1 MIKGIAIDADYL
13 IFECTESRDNKG
25 SYFTA
30 EDGFEDKEYKKPL
43 KPFKDKF
50 KDSLGYL
57 LKEIFASL
65 PGEFTEDLDIICF
78 RGLRI
83 PKDYMREFHTK
94 HGYIK
99 LCFSDP
105 KGNFRTLTCTQSTR
119 LIRKGERSK
128 EFYRLRK
135 WALKEYGYPKGFEA
149 DDEVAHLVRDKGYL
163 GASMDKDLLGT
174 EGTWFD
180 TYHSRR
186 HIVKTTK
193 EEAAKFVLLQ
203 TLAGDPTDNI
213 KGIPRVG
220 MATAHKLLDEFGWDM
235 RGAIKA
241 YESKGLTE
249 YDAILNRRLVDMH
262 QYDGKELQL
271 WVKD

>member
-30 EDGFEDKEYKKPL
+30 EDGFEDKGYKKPL

-65 PGEFTEDLDIICF
+65 PGEFAEEL
-78 RGLRI
+78 
-83 PKDYMREFHTK
+83 
-94 HGYIK
+94 YIK

-105 KGNFRTLTCTQSTR
+105 KGNFRNNLYPEYKANRT
-119 LIRKGERSK
+119 GERSE

-135 WALKEYGYPKGFEA
+135 WALKEYGYAKGFEA
-149 DDEVAHLVRDKGYL
+149 DDYVAYLVRDMGYL

-174 EGTWFD
+174 EGVWFD

-186 HIVKTTK
+186 YIVRTTK
-193 EEAAKFVLLQ
+193 EDAAKFVLLQ

-220 MATAHKLLDEFGWDM
+220 MTTAHKLLDEFGWTM
-235 RGAIKA
+235 EGAIKA